1 MASRWM
7 MLLLEQDQM
16 FVALFNAILVCVLEK
31 TATGMQRMLLRSVSA
46 FVPIIERDRKA

>member
-1 MASRWM
+1 M